1 MLTFV
6 TKIGTFVIAAATAIL
21 LARSLGPSARG
32 LYALLILLP
41 TTVVTAVNVGFGTAV
56 VVAVGRDGR
65 AAGRS
70 LTHSL
75 LVTLVATL
83 VGWAA
88 AALSYPLWRLA
99 VPAAPPPLLV
109 AALTAVPPLLLYS
122 FLISLIQGQ
131 RAFRT
136 ASALIL
142 FSYLIQFLL
151 QAALVVWGG
160 LGLDGA
166 VWGFVIA
173 HVVLVAAALLVVVSR
188 VRPRP
193 AEAGLLRQQLRFGLM
208 TYIGSLSW
216 LVLSRT
222 SLIVSGLLLSP
233 DEVGRLAVALTLVE
247 VLLYA
252 ADSVA
257 FALAPH
263 AAAANGSPFEHTRL
277 ALGAVVAASGAGAVV
292 LFAVADTVVPTIFGS
307 EYASAASAV
316 RWLLP
321 GVVAAGI
328 ARVASTDL
336 IARRRERASMFALT
350 SSAVVAVVA
359 SVVLTSGA
367 GIDGAAAATS
377 VGFIVAAGVFAIAAR

>member
-41 TTVVTAVNVGFGTAV
+41 TTVVTAANVGFGTAV
-56 VVAVGRDGR
+56 VVSVGRDER

-75 LVTLVATL
+75 LVTLFASL

-88 AALSYPLWRLA
+88 AALSYPLWRQA
-99 VPAAPPPLLV
+99 VPAAAPPLLV
-109 AALTAVPPLLLYS
+109 AALTAVPALLLYG
-122 FLISLIQGQ
+122 FLISLVQGR

-151 QAALVVWGG
+151 QAALVLWAG

-173 HVVLVAAALLVVVSR
+173 HAVLVAVAFLVAVTR
-188 VRPRP
+188 VRPGP
-193 AEAGLLRQQLRFGLM
+193 ADFGLLRQQLRFGLM
-208 TYIGSLSW
+208 TYIGSLAW
-216 LVLSRT
+216 LALSRT
-222 SLIVSGLLLSP
+222 SLIVAGSLLSSA
-233 DEVGRLAVALTLVE
+233 EVGRLAVALTLVE

-263 AAAANGSPFEHTRL
+263 AAATGGDRFQHTRP

-292 LFAVADTVVPTIFGS
+292 LFAVADAVVPIIFGP

-321 GVVAAGI
+321 GMVAAGI

-350 SSAVVAVVA
+350 SSAMVAVIA
-359 SVVLTSGA
+359 SVVLTSG
-367 GIDGAAAATS
+367 GGVDGAAAATS
-377 VGFIVAAGVFAIAAR
+377 VGFIVAAGAVAVAGR